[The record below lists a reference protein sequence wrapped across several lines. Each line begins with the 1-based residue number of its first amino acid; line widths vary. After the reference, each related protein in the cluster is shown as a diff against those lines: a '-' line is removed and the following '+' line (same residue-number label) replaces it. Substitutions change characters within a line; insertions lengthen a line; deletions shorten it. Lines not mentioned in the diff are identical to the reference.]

1 MRARVASLLAVT
13 TVLVAVAGAGMLS
26 ISPELRAKAFDR
38 LFGPVPR
45 SAVMQGASS
54 TPETALIRLDVQ
66 VAGRPISPYIY
77 GVAGADPQTL
87 RELGA
92 TMNRWGGNP
101 STRYN
106 WANGHAWNAGR
117 DWEFRNVNYVPGI
130 PSVADTFVSEALSTG
145 ALPLLTVPMIGWIAR
160 NDDTGVRAQGVP
172 AHGGQSVRAGSG
184 AIAGYDP
191 AANRQLT
198 SVASL
203 PRKPGPM
210 VDRPDPA
217 STTVYQDEWIH
228 HLVTQYALQ
237 PNALSFV
244 ALDNEPDLWSETHTD
259 VHPVRMSYEDM
270 FQTFDDY
277 ASAVKA
283 QAPSA
288 RILGPDVSGWTSYLY
303 SALDRG
309 NDNFRTHADRL
320 AHGDQPFLAWWLARV
335 ARADKARGT
344 RSLDL
349 LDVHFYPQAQGVDS
363 PAHDLATQELRI
375 RSTRALYDPGYVDES
390 WIDQPVMLIPRLK
403 SWVAQNY
410 PGTGIAITEYR
421 WGGEEDVSGAVALAL
436 ALGIFGREGVDVANY
451 WTYPKPNSPA
461 AAAFRLYGN
470 FDGRGSR
477 FGDTSL
483 QATSNRPD
491 VSVFAAKNSR
501 TKAVDLMLVNTSLV
515 RDAPVAF
522 DVNVG
527 SGPIKVYQLA
537 GGSKDIVQR
546 DLASMRA
553 PLTLPPGSV
562 TLVHILGQGQS

>member
-1 MRARVASLLAVT
+1 
-13 TVLVAVAGAGMLS
+13 
-26 ISPELRAKAFDR
+26 
-38 LFGPVPR
+38 
-45 SAVMQGASS
+45 
-54 TPETALIRLDVQ
+54 
-66 VAGRPISPYIY
+66 
-77 GVAGADPQTL
+77 
-87 RELGA
+87 
-92 TMNRWGGNP
+92 
-101 STRYN
+101 
-106 WANGHAWNAGR
+106 
-117 DWEFRNVNYVPGI
+117 
-130 PSVADTFVSEALSTG
+130 
-145 ALPLLTVPMIGWIAR
+145 
-160 NDDTGVRAQGVP
+160 
-172 AHGGQSVRAGSG
+172 
-184 AIAGYDP
+184 
-191 AANRQLT
+191 
-198 SVASL
+198 
-203 PRKPGPM
+203 M